1 MQLLEFTPL
10 YMERV
15 WGGRGLE
22 AKLGRTLPDG
32 QVIGESWEKGQRMFQ
47 GVLGQ

>member
-32 QVIGESWEKGQRMFQ
+32 LVIGESWEIVEDFFKSR
-47 GVLGQ
+47 